1 MQWYEILSMV
11 IGGLLGLYICFL
23 LVISLE
29 YPQRQYTLPLIKAN
43 VQNIVPSWSEV
54 PLVAVSMEA

>member
-1 MQWYEILSMV
+1 MV